1 MIRSNSSQKRLGIS
15 GRVDTEGMVSDYWDM
30 NSSQASNQLENIG
43 RFATEN
49 NDLEFNDSQN
59 NLDSQVMVITDPIN
73 RAPQIL
79 DKQGSVLSQIL
90 DVEREVSTEQKEDD
104 ENENDNFLEEIE
116 GNFNLERSTTE
127 VKGAHDLLTAK
138 QNTSLN

>member
-73 RAPQIL
+73 RVPQIL

-90 DVEREVSTEQKEDD
+90 DVEREV
-104 ENENDNFLEEIE
+104 
-116 GNFNLERSTTE
+116 TTE
-127 VKGAHDLLTAK
+127 EKE
-138 QNTSLN
+138 

>member
-79 DKQGSVLSQIL
+79 NKQGSVLSQIL
-90 DVEREVSTEQKEDD
+90 DVEREVTTEEKEVDQ
-104 ENENDNFLEEIE
+104 NDNFLEEIE

-127 VKGAHDLLTAK
+127 VKGTHDLLTAK

>member
-79 DKQGSVLSQIL
+79 NKQGSVLSQIL
-90 DVEREVSTEQKEDD
+90 DVEREVTTEEKEVDQ
-104 ENENDNFLEEIE
+104 NDNFLEEIE

-127 VKGAHDLLTAK
+127 VKGTHDLFTAK